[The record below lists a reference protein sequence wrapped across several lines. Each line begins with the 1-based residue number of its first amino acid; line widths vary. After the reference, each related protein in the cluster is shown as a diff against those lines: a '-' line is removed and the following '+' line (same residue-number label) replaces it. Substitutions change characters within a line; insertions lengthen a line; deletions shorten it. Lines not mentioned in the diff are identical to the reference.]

1 MWFGLLTLFTAL
13 AIAGVA
19 AWFSIAG
26 LMAIFSAAAL
36 PIAVMAGTLEVGK
49 LLTASWLYR
58 YWHDTSMALKAYLSV
73 AVLVLMLITSMG
85 IFGYLSKAHLDQ
97 AGVSGDAIAS
107 VERIDGQIA
116 REENRIDIIEDRIAS
131 IGNGGFDVQDSIDA
145 QIQIRDTA
153 WEQVQ
158 GDIDYN
164 QGQIESVRTQL
175 TYDLASIDARLSALD
190 KAVNDLREKGVEVI
204 TTEEG
209 GTFRRA
215 ETETIDYVSQA
226 NELSASQQTEREQI
240 SQQQKDLRAQ
250 ATADIKVFQDAIDRY
265 RGQAQDTIQNAN
277 AEINRL
283 RNQSTSSQDDAL
295 DQIDTFNSE
304 IDVIYS
310 KIATLKDEKFE
321 AESIVRELEKE
332 VGPIKYVAQ
341 LLFGGDGEELL
352 DKAVQVFILMLV
364 FVFDP
369 LAVMLVIAANQ
380 TLLRYGINLE
390 KAGPD
395 NDGDNTGGGNDDGN
409 TPTEGATD
417 RSSNDKDSRENT
429 TQGQSSTDN
438 SLHLQQVGSTGEHN
452 SSQQVDQPSAVD
464 DAALAMAEAAKLKA
478 ENNKL
483 QKKLSKSKQKPKE
496 IIKEKIVEKD
506 INIKLSPPKAILDLE
521 KKLQKRLEDG
531 KQ

>member
-131 IGNGGFDVQDSIDA
+131 IGKGGFDVQDSIDA

-164 QGQIESVRTQL
+164 QGQIDSVRSQL
-175 TYDLASIDARLSALD
+175 QTDLASLDTRLEALD
-190 KAVNDLREKGVEVI
+190 NAVNELRAKGTVVI
-204 TTEEG
+204 ETEEG

-215 ETETIDYVSQA
+215 ETETIDYGAQA
-226 NELSASQQTEREQI
+226 DALRQTQQSERDGI
-240 SQQQKDLRAQ
+240 ADQQKNLRIQ

-265 RGQAQDTIQNAN
+265 RGQAQETIQSAN

-295 DQIDTFNSE
+295 DQIETFNNE
-304 IDVIYS
+304 IDSIYG

-321 AESIVRELEKE
+321 AESVVRELEKE

-390 KAGPD
+390 KTGPN

-409 TPTEGATD
+409 TPTEGATN
-417 RSSNDKDSRENT
+417 RSSNDKD
-429 TQGQSSTDN
+429 N
-438 SLHLQQVGSTGEHN
+438 SEDLTKGSDTADDSVHLQQVGTTGVD
-452 SSQQVDQPSAVD
+452 SGVQQISQPSAVD